1 MATHFQ
7 IIHGGEK
14 KTGASHAKAQRRE
27 EHFFRVFQP
36 TLLWRLQERVF
47 RGLKVFSTVK
57 IFELSTGLC

>member
-14 KTGASHAKAQRRE
+14 KTGVSHAKAQRRE

-47 RGLKVFSTVK
+47 RVLKVFSR
-57 IFELSTGLC
+57 